1 VNLRKSIAVC
11 GILCACAGPLAARD
25 INLDAVYLSATSPL
39 YARLLD
45 DKVEAY
51 RSAGAYC
58 VASDVA
64 FAQWLDG
71 YTIAFVREVR
81 CMNILLTYNRRTRR
95 TEECLRCSGTVT
107 GLRAGA
113 SGRYVYLKQ
122 MTAASGVMKGETIVF
137 DITRKKTAALP
148 SGYLFIDFSVVPGTD
163 AILMQGDEGLI
174 EYHPETGR
182 RSLVVKKSEYAS
194 IEQAG
199 GLVVGYTSPNRRKML
214 LVGGSGGSYRALL
227 RAGGGTRPLSRV
239 TSATEIAWLD
249 NDRIVFRSGS
259 TGGYAV
265 TIYRVSDG
273 KSRDIV
279 THSLNTNIT
288 FSLYPKLL
296 TCLKNQ
302 LIAIYDVRRDTWM
315 ETGLEGEDVA
325 FTPDGTWCLAIFLKQ
340 LFIMNIN
347 TVAKKRLEIAAIG
360 RRIQDTYRQ
369 LLESRRDHRNAYS
382 AWYIQRKIE
391 TYRAFIE

>member
-1 VNLRKSIAVC
+1 MRKSIAVC

-25 INLDAVYLSATSPL
+25 INLDAVYLTATSPR

-58 VASDVA
+58 VAGDVA

-71 YTIAFVREVR
+71 YTIAFVREVQGV
-81 CMNILLTYNRRTRR
+81 NILLTYNRRTRR
-95 TEECLRCSGTVT
+95 TEECYRCDGTVT
-107 GLRAGA
+107 GFRAGA
-113 SGRYVYLKQ
+113 SGRYVYLKR
-122 MTAASGVMKGETIVF
+122 MTAASGVTKGETIAF
-137 DITRKKTAALP
+137 DITRKKAAALP

-182 RSLVVKKSEYAS
+182 RSLVVKKNEYSS

-199 GLVVGYTSPNRRKML
+199 GIVVGYTSPNRQKML

-227 RAGGGTRPLSRV
+227 RTADGVRPLPRV

-273 KSRDIV
+273 KSRDFV

-296 TCLKNQ
+296 TCLNNQ
-302 LIAIYDVRRDTWM
+302 LITIYDVRKDTWM

-325 FTPDGTWCLAIFLKQ
+325 FTPDGTWCSAIFLKQ

-347 TVAKKRLEIAAIG
+347 TVAKKRLEIAVVG
-360 RRIQDTYRQ
+360 RRIHDTYRQ
-369 LLESRRDHRNAYS
+369 LLESRRDHRNTYS
-382 AWYIQRKIE
+382 AWYIKRKIE
-391 TYRAFIE
+391 SYRAFIE